1 LPRGVLPRGFCFR
14 QGCSVKNNLQEDKD
28 MKQHE
33 KLLTVLE
40 GALCIALA
48 YALSFFKF
56 KIWPDG
62 GSIDIVM
69 VPLLIYAWRRG
80 AGWGVI
86 AGLIF
91 GTIKCFFAGGFAW
104 GWQSI
109 LLDYVVAYGAVG
121 LGGLLRNGKHGLPL
135 GALLGSVCRFI
146 VHFISG
152 VTIYKILEPTEFA
165 GKTFSNPALYSAVYN
180 GSYMLV
186 NLILAVVLCA
196 LLEKPMEKL
205 LKK

>member
-1 LPRGVLPRGFCFR
+1 
-14 QGCSVKNNLQEDKD
+14 

-33 KLLTVLE
+33 KLLTVIE

-109 LLDYVVAYGAVG
+109 LLDYVAAYGAVG
-121 LGGLLRNGKHGLPL
+121 LGGLLRNAKHGLPL
-135 GALLGSVCRFI
+135 GAVLGSVCRFFI
-146 VHFISG
+146 HFVSG

-165 GKTFSNPALYSAVYN
+165 GKTFSSPALYSTVYN
-180 GSYMLV
+180 GSYMLA
-186 NLILAVVLCA
+186 NLILAVILCV
-196 LLEKPMEKL
+196 LLEKPMQKL

>member
-1 LPRGVLPRGFCFR
+1 
-14 QGCSVKNNLQEDKD
+14 
-28 MKQHE
+28 MKEHQ
-33 KLLTVLE
+33 KLLTVIE
-40 GALCIALA
+40 GAVCIALS
-48 YALSFFKF
+48 YALSFIKF
-56 KIWPDG
+56 KIWPEG

-80 AGWGVI
+80 AGWGVA

>member
-1 LPRGVLPRGFCFR
+1 
-14 QGCSVKNNLQEDKD
+14 

-186 NLILAVVLCA
+186 NLILSVVLCA

>member
-1 LPRGVLPRGFCFR
+1 
-14 QGCSVKNNLQEDKD
+14 

-186 NLILAVVLCA
+186 NLILAVVLCV

>member
-1 LPRGVLPRGFCFR
+1 
-14 QGCSVKNNLQEDKD
+14 